1 MKGGEEGNNKTP
13 LPTKHIHKNEQQQ
26 KPHKKTDVFHLQ
38 KRKTKKDGR
47 GMIFP
52 QLIFLLALCAQ
63 MEDIPAPV
71 A

>member
-1 MKGGEEGNNKTP
+1 MYF
-13 LPTKHIHKNEQQQ
+13 IY
-26 KPHKKTDVFHLQ
+26 KK
-38 KRKTKKDGR
+38 KKTKKDGR
-47 GMIFP
+47 GIIFP